1 MPAAT
6 TFTRVCEYTNEAST
20 VNGDCARPDFR
31 RGEAGLSGVRIHPA
45 RQI

>member
-6 TFTRVCEYTNEAST
+6 TSTRVCEHTNEAST
-20 VNGDCARPDFR
+20 ANGNCAHPDFR